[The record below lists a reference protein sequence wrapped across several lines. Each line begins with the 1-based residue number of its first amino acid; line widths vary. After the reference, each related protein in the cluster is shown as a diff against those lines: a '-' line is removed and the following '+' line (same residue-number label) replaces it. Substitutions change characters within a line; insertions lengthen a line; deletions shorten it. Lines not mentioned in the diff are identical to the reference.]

1 MWLKLLH
8 TLGLTNLTAEQVAAY
23 SAGETMLGDAAQVE
37 GVSFARLVQQHRPT
51 QAQLRDIEMFLRD
64 GRNIMDA
71 AQLAQEQVS
80 QNPMQIHVV
89 APVPLEKD
97 NDQVR
102 ASTIAWLRTN
112 IGRPEARI
120 IFWTKASDGDN
131 PPLVLIVQML
141 LADMDGDTRILPHIE
156 CVQAPDELYF
166 TDFTLWRMPHGKVRA
181 FVNERMRETTSR
193 LFELRREAAHD
204 FDDKLSHLLERCE
217 EDTLEIHDP
226 GRRYSRDAQRGDP
239 NVYTPHSITRWRML
253 GLGAVPTEQP
263 RPEALARTSRT
274 KERAPTDE

>member
-1 MWLKLLH
+1 
-8 TLGLTNLTAEQVAAY
+8 
-23 SAGETMLGDAAQVE
+23 
-37 GVSFARLVQQHRPT
+37 
-51 QAQLRDIEMFLRD
+51 
-64 GRNIMDA
+64 
-71 AQLAQEQVS
+71 
-80 QNPMQIHVV
+80 MQIHVV

-112 IGRPEARI
+112 IDRPEARI
-120 IFWTKASDGDN
+120 IYWTKASDGDN

-141 LADMDGDTRILPHIE
+141 LADMAGDTRILPHIE

-181 FVNERMRETTSR
+181 FVNERMHETTAR

-204 FDDKLSHLLERCE
+204 FDDKLSHLMERCE

-253 GLGAVPTEQP
+253 GLGAVP
-263 RPEALARTSRT
+263 
-274 KERAPTDE
+274 KERPHTEAFGRTTKTRERAETDE